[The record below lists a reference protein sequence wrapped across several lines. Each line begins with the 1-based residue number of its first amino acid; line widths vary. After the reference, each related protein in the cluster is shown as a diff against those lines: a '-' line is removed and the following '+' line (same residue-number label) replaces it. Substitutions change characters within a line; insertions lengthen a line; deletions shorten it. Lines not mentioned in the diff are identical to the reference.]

1 MKKHSISFLTIV
13 AILLFTTT
21 SCNREYLDPSSTSE
35 TQSTSDVN
43 GLIALVNGLQYRF
56 TITRAAPT
64 YTTVTASG
72 LTTKELTVLNAG
84 NTDEENLRIGA
95 GNVASGNA
103 LVTNIWEQSHL
114 VKASANIILN
124 SIGKVG
130 DAGTKTGI
138 VGYASIFK
146 ALSLGTLA
154 QFFQQAPIAVG
165 QNAAFSSREDL
176 LKEAIAVLENAA
188 TIAAAAPVS
197 ASFTARTGGG
207 IDIPNT
213 IQALIARYALM
224 LGDNAKALAAAE
236 KVDIT
241 KQSVFRFDD
250 LTRNPM
256 WDVAINNINV
266 VQPISLNMGLPE
278 ALKPAATDKRTD
290 FYFVSR
296 TATNNVFR
304 AKGFYTANSAV
315 VPIYLPGE
323 MLLIKA
329 EAQARLGNVD
339 KAIVEL
345 DKVLTKKTDAFSL
358 GADLPAYTGDKTK
371 DAVLVEIYRNRAIE
385 LFLSGMKLEDSRRFG
400 RPGPKDAGAERTR
413 NWYPYP
419 NSERDN
425 NTNTPANPD
434 I

>member
-1 MKKHSISFLTIV
+1 MKKHSIAFLTLV
-13 AILLFTTT
+13 VLFFLTTT
-21 SCNREYLDPSSTSE
+21 SCNKEYLDPSSTSE

-56 TITRAAPT
+56 TVSRAAPT
-64 YTTVTASG
+64 YSTVTASG
-72 LTTKELTVLNAG
+72 LTTKEFTVLNAG

-95 GNVASGNA
+95 GNVASGNS
-103 LVTNIWEQSHL
+103 LVTNIWEQCHL

-124 SIGKVG
+124 STKIVG

-138 VGYASIFK
+138 AGYASIFK
-146 ALSLGTLA
+146 ALALGTLA
-154 QFFQQAPIAVG
+154 QFFQQAPIAVAE
-165 QNAAFSSREDL
+165 NAAFSSREDL
-176 LKEAIAVLENAA
+176 LKEAIAVLEEAA
-188 TIAAAAPVS
+188 TTAAAAPVS
-197 ASFTARTGGG
+197 AAFTARTGGG

-213 IQALIARYALM
+213 IQALIARYATI
-224 LGDNAKALAAAE
+224 LGDHAKALAAAE

-266 VQPISLNMGLPE
+266 VQPLNLNMGLPE
-278 ALKPAATDKRTD
+278 ALKPAVADKRTD

-304 AKGFYTANSAV
+304 GKGFFTGNSAV

-323 MLLIKA
+323 ILLIKA
-329 EAQARLGNVD
+329 EAQARLGAID
-339 KAIVEL
+339 KAIAEL
-345 DKVLTKKTDAFSL
+345 DKVLTKKTDAFAL
-358 GADLPAYTGDKTK
+358 GADLPAYSGDKTK
-371 DAVLVEIYRNRAIE
+371 EAVLLEIYRNRAIE
-385 LFLSGMKLEDSRRFG
+385 LFMSGMKLEDSRRFG
-400 RPGPKDAGAERTR
+400 RPGPKDAGAERSR

>member
-1 MKKHSISFLTIV
+1 
-13 AILLFTTT
+13 
-21 SCNREYLDPSSTSE
+21 
-35 TQSTSDVN
+35 
-43 GLIALVNGLQYRF
+43 
-56 TITRAAPT
+56 
-64 YTTVTASG
+64 
-72 LTTKELTVLNAG
+72 
-84 NTDEENLRIGA
+84 
-95 GNVASGNA
+95 
-103 LVTNIWEQSHL
+103 
-114 VKASANIILN
+114 
-124 SIGKVG
+124 
-130 DAGTKTGI
+130 
-138 VGYASIFK
+138 
-146 ALSLGTLA
+146 
-154 QFFQQAPIAVG
+154 
-165 QNAAFSSREDL
+165 
-176 LKEAIAVLENAA
+176 
-188 TIAAAAPVS
+188 
-197 ASFTARTGGG
+197 
-207 IDIPNT
+207 
-213 IQALIARYALM
+213 M